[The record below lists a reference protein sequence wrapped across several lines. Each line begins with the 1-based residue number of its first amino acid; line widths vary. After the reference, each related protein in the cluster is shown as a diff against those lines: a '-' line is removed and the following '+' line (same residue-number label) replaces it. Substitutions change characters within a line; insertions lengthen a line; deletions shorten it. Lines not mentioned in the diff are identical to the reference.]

1 MGCEEIHET
10 GHLIALAPATNHL
23 KIHMKAVQTAPS
35 RQRSPEKLKQL
46 SRQEEVLVCMYS
58 GLPEPPTLNALLV
71 LSDYFGSVT
80 MLRNNLDFPAAS
92 YPLTPRLQEVG
103 SRCDV
108 KTAASRGTAWKL
120 GRFAK
125 YCLAL
130 FRALRTGKYRLV
142 VIHDYLGLLAWWLV
156 KNAAGYKGL
165 VWFNSYDVID
175 MENVP
180 MNRFSLMRM
189 VVRNHEKL
197 FGELDFF
204 SLPAAEREPYYPCDR
219 VKKATFVIPNFPS
232 LTFYKSFY
240 KPKNLEDQNP
250 VKLIYQGAL
259 GPGHGYESIIGILHH
274 KVAGRP
280 LHLVLKGWIDPAYK
294 EQLLRLAEEK
304 GVADKLSFHGF
315 SLYRSVPELA
325 ASCTI
330 GLAIFTKQ
338 DVMNKTLGTASN
350 KIYEYAAVGLPVVLF
365 DTPHF
370 RQYLEKWDWAYFTDL
385 SAESLL
391 EVIAEILKDYPHNS
405 RAAHESFRQE
415 FNFEKVFEPALAT
428 VLEAMYPQLHVKG

>member
-1 MGCEEIHET
+1 
-10 GHLIALAPATNHL
+10 
-23 KIHMKAVQTAPS
+23 MKAVKRAS
-35 RQRSPEKLKQL
+35 ASPGALEKQKQ
-46 SRQEEVLVCMYS
+46 SAKKEAVLVCMYS

-71 LSDYFGSVT
+71 LSVYFDSVT

-103 SRCDV
+103 SRYEV
-108 KTAASRGTAWKL
+108 KSAAAKGTAWKL
-120 GRFAK
+120 GRFAR

-130 FRALRTGKYRLV
+130 FRALRSGKYPLV
-142 VIHDYLGLLAWWLV
+142 IIHDYLGLLAYWLV
-156 KNAAGYKGL
+156 RKAAGYQGL

-175 MENVP
+175 MEHVP

-189 VVRNHEKL
+189 VVNNHEKI
-197 FGELDFF
+197 FSELDFF
-204 SLPAAEREPYYPCDR
+204 SLPAAERTSYYPCSQ
-219 VKKATFVIPNFPS
+219 VKKASFVIPNFPS
-232 LTFYKSFY
+232 LTFYNSFY
-240 KPKNLEDQNP
+240 SPRKLEEQNP

-259 GPGHGYESIIGILHH
+259 GPGHGYEAIIGILHR

-294 EQLLRLAEEK
+294 DQLLRLAEEK
-304 GVADKLSFHGF
+304 GVADRLSFHGF
-315 SLYRSVPELA
+315 SLYRTVPELA

-350 KIYEYAAVGLPVVLF
+350 KIYEYAAVGLPVILF

-385 SAESLL
+385 SADSLL
-391 EVIAEILKDYPHNS
+391 EVIAAVLRDYPHNS
-405 RAAHESFRQE
+405 QAAHESFRQE

-428 VLEAMYPQLHVKG
+428 VLEAMYPTIHVKR